1 MINLADDVLS
11 HSVQDYLKVIYVQ
24 TRGGQ
29 PTSTVALAAA
39 LDIRPASVTNMLQK
53 LADTQPHL
61 VVYRKHHGVTLTPEG
76 EKAALQIIRR
86 HRLLEQFLYQML
98 EYPLEKIHAEA
109 EELEHAISPFFA
121 ERIAQLLHDPA
132 FDPHGDPIP
141 DRDLNLTDARALV
154 RLSDL
159 RPGESGVVRLITNQ
173 NPELLIYL
181 QTIGVSPGT
190 QLQMTQVNP
199 MDGTQ
204 QVLILENGQTQVFG
218 KATGESIHVEVD
230 RAHEVNFQQ

>member
-1 MINLADDVLS
+1 MLNPADDALS
-11 HSVQDYLKVIYVQ
+11 HSVQDYLKMIYVQ

-29 PTSTVALAAA
+29 PTRTGALAEA

-53 LADTQPHL
+53 LAETQPNL
-61 VVYRKHHGVTLTPEG
+61 VSYRKHHGVSLTPEG

-86 HRLLEQFLYQML
+86 HRLLEQFLYQTL

-141 DRDLNLTDARALV
+141 DRDLNLIDSRTLAQ
-154 RLSDL
+154 LSDL

-173 NPELLIYL
+173 NPELLVYL
-181 QTIGVSPGT
+181 QTIGVCPGT
-190 QLQMTQVNP
+190 ALKIIQLNP
-199 MDGTQ
+199 IDGTQ
-204 QVLILENGQTQVFG
+204 QIEILENGQTQVLG
-218 KATGESIHVEVD
+218 KIIGESIQVEVG
-230 RAHEVNFQQ
+230 RA